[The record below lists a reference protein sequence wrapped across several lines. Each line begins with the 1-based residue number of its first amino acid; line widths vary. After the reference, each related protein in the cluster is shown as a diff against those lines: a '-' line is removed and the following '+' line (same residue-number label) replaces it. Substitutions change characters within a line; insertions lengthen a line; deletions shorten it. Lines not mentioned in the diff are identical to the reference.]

1 MFMPETYPKKT
12 LLYTNRGNM
21 TFDDVE
27 SVPCTL
33 EIPQINLDEIIK
45 LPPLKFQNVSR
56 LVVRYLLIFY

>member
-1 MFMPETYPKKT
+1 
-12 LLYTNRGNM
+12 M